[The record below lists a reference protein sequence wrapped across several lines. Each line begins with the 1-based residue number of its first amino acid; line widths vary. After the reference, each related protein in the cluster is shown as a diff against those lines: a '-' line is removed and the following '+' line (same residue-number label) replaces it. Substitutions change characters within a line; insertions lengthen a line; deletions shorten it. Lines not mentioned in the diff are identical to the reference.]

1 MDAAAGLWERKR
13 GLDPHRLDRGG
24 EDRLLCDG
32 SEQPAPGGRLILH
45 GAPESVVRRHEAHVT
60 SCKWHHN
67 PLRIFHLPV
76 MCNMLSMS
84 TLHQVSHFEDED
96 QILSHLAAK
105 SASAYV
111 LHLLH
116 QSVRAPAT
124 HAVSC
129 ETTYTLAFFHVN
141 LVLSNVLHA
150 NI

>member
-67 PLRIFHLPV
+67 PLRIFHRPV
-76 MCNMLSMS
+76 MCHMLYMS

-129 ETTYTLAFFHVN
+129 ETTYTLAFFHVF
-141 LVLSNVLHA
+141 A
-150 NI
+150 